1 MYSSFFKSKIVL
13 NLIEV
18 QLSSYLYSDHSVN
31 SSNYICPKYIF
42 LLFGWLGSN
51 FYFAVYMTRE
61 CAVTLN
67 QYTGSK
73 VKIENPLCK
82 TMCRTFSLS
91 RVQLSPKECLSVEN
105 LKWLWNNVL
114 YKRLNNLLRWLQS
127 KVPNFIYSKHSCHS

>member
-13 NLIEV
+13 NLIEF
-18 QLSSYLYSDHSVN
+18 QLSSYLYSGQFVQLHLPEVYFPS
-31 SSNYICPKYIF
+31 
-42 LLFGWLGSN
+42 LGWLGSN

-105 LKWLWNNVL
+105 LRWLWNNVL
-114 YKRLNNLLRWLQS
+114 YQRLNNLLRWLQY